1 MEGGKRMIFS
11 DDIKALLN
19 SVHEGIVVIDREY
32 KIIFGNE
39 VYLKFVSEDSGVH
52 PSQVIGK
59 YLKDL
64 RPGAM
69 LPEVVRTGE
78 AMLRQRRREGKDA
91 YYVNMYP
98 IFSGEEV
105 IGGISVVTF
114 MDDAAAFREEL
125 DAMEA
130 RSNQVMSM
138 VSASSVRVTFNS
150 IVARGRK
157 SAACKA
163 SAIRLAETEFPILVT
178 SENGVGKTMYAQAIH
193 NASSR
198 HEGPFIKVDCQEIRE
213 NLDEMLF
220 GVEADRTNIGSM
232 GFLEAAKDGTIFI
245 DDITEMPMD
254 VQAKIYNAL
263 QSKRFHREGADYL
276 IPLEA
281 RIIAGS
287 TVDIEKKVGE
297 NKFNAELYYLFRT
310 FSINVPAL
318 RERMD
323 DVPLIVR
330 QELNRLG
337 IDQKRKLDITDEAVD
352 WLMRYRWPGDVRELQ
367 HVIEFSSYLA
377 KDGMIT
383 EECLPEHLRVDS
395 SENELTLPERVRA
408 YERNEILKMME
419 FYGSSLQGKKKVAE
433 KLGISLASLY
443 SKLK

>member
-1 MEGGKRMIFS
+1 MIFS
-11 DDIKALLN
+11 DDIKAVLN
-19 SVHEGIVVIDREY
+19 SMHEGILVIDRECR
-32 KIIFGNE
+32 IIFGND
-39 VYLKFVSEDSGVH
+39 VYLKFVSEDNGIH
-52 PSQVIGK
+52 PSQVVGK

-78 AMLRQRRREGKDA
+78 PMLRQRRREGKDS

-105 IGGISVVTF
+105 IGGLSVVTF

-130 RSNQVMSM
+130 RNSQVMSM
-138 VSASSVRVTFNS
+138 VSAFSARETFDN
-150 IVARGRK
+150 IVARGRR
-157 SAACKA
+157 SLACKA
-163 SAIRLAETEFPILVT
+163 AAMRLAETEFPILIT

-213 NLDEMLF
+213 NLDETLF
-220 GVEADRTNIGSM
+220 GVEADRSNIGSI
-232 GFLEAAKDGTIFI
+232 GFLEAAKEGTLFI
-245 DDITEMPMD
+245 DDVTEMPMD
-254 VQAKIYNAL
+254 VQAKLFNAL

-281 RIIAGS
+281 RIIAGT
-287 TVDIEKKVGE
+287 TVDIEKRVAD

-310 FSINVPAL
+310 FSLNVPAL

-337 IDQKRKLDITDEAVD
+337 TAQKR
-352 WLMRYRWPGDVRELQ
+352 
-367 HVIEFSSYLA
+367 
-377 KDGMIT
+377 
-383 EECLPEHLRVDS
+383 
-395 SENELTLPERVRA
+395 
-408 YERNEILKMME
+408 
-419 FYGSSLQGKKKVAE
+419 
-433 KLGISLASLY
+433 
-443 SKLK
+443 

>member
-1 MEGGKRMIFS
+1 M
-11 DDIKALLN
+11 
-19 SVHEGIVVIDREY
+19 HEGILVVDRECR
-32 KIIFGNE
+32 IIFGND
-39 VYLKFVSEDSGVH
+39 VYLKFVSEDNGIH
-52 PSQVIGK
+52 PSQVTGK

-78 AMLRQRRREGKDA
+78 PMLRQRRREGKDA
-91 YYVNMYP
+91 YYCNMYP
-98 IFSGEEV
+98 IFSGEEI

-130 RSNQVMSM
+130 RNSQVMSM
-138 VSASSVRVTFNS
+138 VSAFSARETFDN
-150 IVARGRK
+150 IVARGRR
-157 SAACKA
+157 SLACKA
-163 SAIRLAETEFPILVT
+163 SAMRLAETEFPILIT
-178 SENGVGKTMYAQAIH
+178 SENGVGKTMYAMAIH

-198 HEGPFIKVDCQEIRE
+198 HEGPFIKVDCQEIID
-213 NLDEMLF
+213 NLDETLF
-220 GVEADRTNIGSM
+220 GVEADRSNIGSI
-232 GFLEAAKDGTIFI
+232 GFLEAAKEGTLFI

-254 VQAKIYNAL
+254 VQAKLFNAL

-276 IPLEA
+276 IPLDA

-287 TVDIEKKVGE
+287 TVDIEKRVAE
-297 NKFNAELYYLFRT
+297 NRFNAELYYLFRT
-310 FSINVPAL
+310 FSLNVPAL

-337 IDQKRKLDITDEAVD
+337 AAQKRKLDITDEAID
-352 WLMRYRWPGDVRELQ
+352 WLMRYRWPGNVRELQ

-383 EECLPEHLRVDS
+383 VDNLPENLGVES
-395 SENELTLPERVRA
+395 SESERSLPERVRA
-408 YERNEILKMME
+408 FEKSEILKMME
-419 FYGSSLQGKKKVAE
+419 FYGSDLQGKKKVAE